1 MKTNNENENQTKED
15 TFQFIFKL
23 ILIGNSGTGKTSIIN
38 RFINEKFEDS
48 YKCTIGVDFLLKK
61 IKINDQNIKLQIWD
75 TAGMEK
81 YKQIT
86 TSYYRGAHGAIVVFD
101 LTNKESFNDVHKWV
115 NDFSNITNQNS
126 NMRSVVIVG
135 NKNDLIDKRE
145 VSQDDIDKYIS
156 INNFNYVE
164 TSAKEG
170 SNIEEMFFGITKE
183 LMGKYKEFID
193 KKGKNTFSQGE
204 NIKFSDALPQDFDK
218 KKKKCCE

>member
-1 MKTNNENENQTKED
+1 MY
-15 TFQFIFKL
+15 
-23 ILIGNSGTGKTSIIN
+23 ILIIIFN
-38 RFINEKFEDS
+38 IV
-48 YKCTIGVDFLLKK
+48 IG
-61 IKINDQNIKLQIWD
+61 II
-75 TAGMEK
+75 
-81 YKQIT
+81 
-86 TSYYRGAHGAIVVFD
+86 
-101 LTNKESFNDVHKWV
+101 
-115 NDFSNITNQNS
+115 
-126 NMRSVVIVG
+126 G

-183 LMGKYKEFID
+183 LMGKYKDFID